1 MSKEIVAPR
10 KTRFWADTS
19 GTLEKL
25 AAEII
30 KKEFR
35 ALQHVRFVFAWRE
48 PHRMRNGRPVYGE
61 VKKCATRDRD
71 LFQKDVIVILAKGIW
86 KEFNP
91 KQRLKLMWHELYH
104 VDVPLQDTLEPEV
117 DDRGRIKIVIRKHD
131 CNLERFYDELERFG
145 PDAEERTV
153 IKRLSKIYKTWKT
166 ENGIGAKG

>member
-1 MSKEIVAPR
+1 MKQDIVAGR

-19 GTLEKL
+19 GELTKVAEKL
-25 AAEII
+25 INE
-30 KKEFR
+30 EFR
-35 ALQHVRFVFAWRE
+35 ALRSLRFVFAWRD
-48 PHRMRNGRPVYGE
+48 PARILRGRPIFGE
-61 VKKCATRDRD
+61 VKKCATRERD
-71 LFQKDVIVILAKGIW
+71 LFQKDVLIIVARPIW
-86 KEFNP
+86 REFNQ

-104 VDVPLQDTLEPEV
+104 VDVPLQDTLEPAQ
-117 DDRGRIKIVIRKHD
+117 DDRGRIKLYIKKHD